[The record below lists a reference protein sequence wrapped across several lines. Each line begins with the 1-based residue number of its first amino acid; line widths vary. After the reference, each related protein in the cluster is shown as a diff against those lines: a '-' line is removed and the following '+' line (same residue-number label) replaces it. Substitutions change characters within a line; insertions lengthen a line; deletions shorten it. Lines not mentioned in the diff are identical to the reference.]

1 MKITDDF
8 SIFSATIYG
17 EAANQSEASWRAIA
31 HVIMNRVG
39 TREWKKL
46 RTAKDVIEKSGFDA
60 FTDKTN
66 NYKYAY
72 KLISTTKTISEI
84 SDEKLKRLASA
95 VLPVFQGKDVD
106 PTEGSVLYYSPLAQ
120 TKLHAIN
127 PAVYREKPKWDFSK
141 LVKVDVLGCEDD
153 DFFFYR
159 YRKQSSVSLKV
170 VDQLNR
176 PVSKANI
183 SIAGEGLG
191 QKFMTDSHGV
201 IKDLIVDIEKMA
213 SSTISFVFHD
223 SLGNAHKAGAVQL
236 DKFRKY
242 FVTLVSPNAKIRS
255 STTMHQGSKGQQSG
269 KRATS
274 EGRPVEKRNDNGHPI
289 VSIGADFKSVVG
301 DVVDGLFFPL
311 PFRPD
316 DSYHE
321 SPRSFGSNRAAG
333 RKHAG
338 IDLYAPIGTSVFAM
352 ADGRVLV
359 TQEFYSQTW
368 DIVVDHGNFIA
379 RYCEVSKNSIKVIAG
394 DSVKRGQKLAE
405 VGALMMKNKTNG
417 KVCQYKHSMLH
428 LEFYRTTLNAKGKN
442 SLTNKNNPPFQ
453 RRLDLMDPTSSIDA
467 SIID

>member
-72 KLISTTKTISEI
+72 KLISTTKMISEI

-191 QKFMTDSHGV
+191 QKLMTDSHGV

-269 KRATS
+269 KRAAS

-301 DVVDGLFFPL
+301 DVVDGLLFPL

-338 IDLYAPIGTSVFAM
+338 IDLYAPVGTPIRAM
-352 ADGRVLV
+352 AEGRVLAIYGFHG
-359 TQEFYSQTW
+359 ETW
-368 DIVVDHGNFIA
+368 AIDIEHGNFIA
-379 RYCEVSKNSIKVIAG
+379 RYGEVGEKTIKVTPG
-394 DSVKRGQKLAE
+394 VLVKRGDNLAE
-405 VGALMMKNKTNG
+405 VGLLMLRNRTTG
-417 KVCQYKHSMLH
+417 KVEPHTKSMLH
-428 LEFYRTTLNAKGKN
+428 LEFFRTTLFPTGKN
-442 SLTNKNNPPFQ
+442 RLTNRNSSPFQ
-453 RRLDLMDPTSSIDA
+453 RRGDLMDPTGSIDV
-467 SIID
+467 SSFN